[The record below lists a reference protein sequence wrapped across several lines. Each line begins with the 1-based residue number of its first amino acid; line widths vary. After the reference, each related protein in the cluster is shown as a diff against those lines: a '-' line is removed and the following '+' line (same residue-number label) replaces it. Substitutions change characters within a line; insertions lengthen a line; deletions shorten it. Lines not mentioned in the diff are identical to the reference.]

1 MFTTNLAFIDLLR
14 STQTVA
20 VPKITVVIPLF
31 NKESTILRALE
42 SVQAQQWP
50 ADEVLVVDNASTD
63 AGPAMVK
70 ALGWDKLRL
79 LHEAHPGVSHAR
91 NAGIAAASGT
101 HIAFLDADDAWAPG
115 FLRQMH
121 ALIQS
126 HPEAGLYASGYVF
139 RTGSSDR
146 RPDLPGLGR
155 LQAGLLHNY
164 FGLIAR
170 HDMLVTAS
178 SVCIPKAVL
187 LAVGGF
193 PVGERIGED
202 QDVWA
207 RIALQ
212 YPIAYDPQVLAIYFQ
227 DAANMATRKEVDRQ
241 EWPFIARLEG
251 MQGLLPPPA
260 RRDLRRYLSWQLVG
274 QASMLVLAKDFGAA
288 RQLLHRKIARL
299 SGLRFLYWWFRAR
312 FNC

>member
-1 MFTTNLAFIDLLR
+1 MFTTNLVFIDLLR

-20 VPKITVVIPLF
+20 APKITVVIPLF

-63 AGPAMVK
+63 GGPALVQG
-70 ALGWDKLRL
+70 LGWDKVRV
-79 LHEAHPGVSHAR
+79 LHEARRGVSHAR

-139 RTGSSDR
+139 REGSSDR
-146 RPDLPGLGR
+146 RPDLPHLHGQ
-155 LQAGLLHNY
+155 QAGLLPNY
-164 FGLIAR
+164 FQQIAR

-178 SVCIPKAVL
+178 SVCIPKGVL
-187 LAVGGF
+187 EELGGF
-193 PVGERIGED
+193 PLGERIGED

-207 RIALQ
+207 RIAMH
-212 YPIAYDPQVLAIYFQ
+212 YPVAYDPQALAIYYQ
-227 DAANMATRKEVDRQ
+227 DAVNMATRQEVDRQ

-251 MQGLLPPPA
+251 MQVLLPPPA
-260 RRDLRRYLSWQLVG
+260 RRDLLRYLSWQLVG
-274 QASMLVLAKDFGAA
+274 QASMLVLVKDFPAA
-288 RQLLHRKIARL
+288 RKLLDRKIARL
-299 SGLRFLYWWFRAR
+299 SGLRFIYWWLRAR
-312 FNC
+312 FKI